1 MNYLTDFRRDLKP
14 IIEGGDINAA
24 FDFAAEMILGDN
36 FQIIP
41 KFREIIPPFH
51 RQGHCIPSAT
61 IRCMILNL

>member
-24 FDFAAEMILGDN
+24 FDFAAEMILGDIS
-36 FQIIP
+36 QITP

-51 RQGHCIPSAT
+51 R
-61 IRCMILNL
+61 